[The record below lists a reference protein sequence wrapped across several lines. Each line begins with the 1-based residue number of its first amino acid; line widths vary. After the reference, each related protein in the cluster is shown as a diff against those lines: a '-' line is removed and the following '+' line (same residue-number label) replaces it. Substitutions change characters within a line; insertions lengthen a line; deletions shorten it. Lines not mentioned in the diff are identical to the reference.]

1 MTGQF
6 TNTGYLNEST
16 TLYTFIILIMYRN
29 ESTKITDKKEKMKR
43 TKKLRFPMRSE
54 KRDV

>member
-6 TNTGYLNEST
+6 TNSRHVDEST
-16 TLYTFIILIMYRN
+16 TLYNFIILIMYRN